1 MKTKRLLLGVLLAVT
16 GLTQAVA
23 QAVEDGE
30 AFYIYRN
37 DGDFNGF
44 FYDEVQDMRYSKL
57 DLDSIE
63 HNEYVVHEVVTADS
77 VYRIPLCAID
87 SIGFVQPKIILSD
100 KILDYNDELNYSSI
114 KLLNFDAS
122 NPYNFH
128 YAEWETSIHDAPA
141 LEPGSIFYYPTWLYA
156 EENSFGD
163 VNHGAFIARIKSVTE
178 DKAFYAERL
187 GPNNKGHYV
196 ECEPVEEMDEI
207 FKQLISVEKT
217 YETASGKK
225 MRRMAG
231 YNQIKKELSGRR
243 DVTLVDLNGSFY
255 KKFEKD
261 NFTAS
266 LSLNVNAQ
274 ASATVTYNIRR
285 SKFYIKTELNTK
297 ATASLSGSLSGTL
310 KDTYTLYYLKDA
322 PFYFPSF
329 LPIFQINPM
338 PGTFVR
344 TQGDVTLNISTP
356 SLGAQAKFSV
366 IVSDDGISGSGV
378 QFNTIDPS
386 EEDNSW
392 NISLSLNGS
401 TQTGVTF
408 PYKLETNSWL
418 RKFLNCS
425 VGADVFVGPKFSGSF
440 SLDPTAAVDGDI
452 YSTFK
457 NTKVGFTPLDVL
469 VEGKCAARIGNG
481 KDREMELFK
490 AEKEIGKMELQLF
503 PNFDECEITADE
515 SGRGVFYI
523 SEIPETGEPTWYS
536 FSGYQYQKLIVS
548 IHPYGTTLP
557 CKIYAGIYN
566 KDKELIRD
574 EGSHTN
580 INYHLYYQ
588 PAEIEI
594 KDLQIHENGEFHIC
608 PIIEFLGKQIPVW
621 SAEKIYKYEA
631 PVQLYYIPTGS
642 KQYIVVQG
650 CQKGDIVEF
659 EYIGEDDE
667 KDIYSF
673 SPKKIT
679 DIYGGTEL
687 DENKHPLFAK
697 VYEIGQGIYSG
708 TETISPNHP
717 LISEYQMTL
726 YREGRTITRKFHITT
741 FDDRYEVYIRE

>member
-1 MKTKRLLLGVLLAVT
+1 MKTKRLLLGVLLAIT
-16 GLTQAVA
+16 SLTQAVA

-255 KKFEKD
+255 KSFEKD

-274 ASATVTYNIRR
+274 ASATVTYNIRS

-440 SLDPTAAVDGDI
+440 SIDPAAAVSGDM

-457 NTKVGFTPLDVL
+457 DTKVGFTPLDVL
-469 VEGKCAARIGNG
+469 VEGKCTARIGKG
-481 KDREMELFK
+481 EDREMELFK
-490 AEKEIGKMELQLF
+490 AEKEVGKMELQLF
-503 PNFDECEITADE
+503 PNFDECEITAENDM
-515 SGRGVFYI
+515 RGNIYI
-523 SEIPETGEPTWYS
+523 KNEEKSEEEGGIYYNCQGYTGKE
-536 FSGYQYQKLIVS
+536 LNVS
-548 IHPYGTTLP
+548 IRPYATTLP

-566 KDKELIRD
+566 KDKELIRY

-594 KDLQIHENGEFHIC
+594 KDLQIHENGELHIC
-608 PIIEFLGKQIPVW
+608 PIVEFLGIKIPAW

-631 PVQLYYIPTGS
+631 PVKVTMMSGIGS
-642 KQYIVVQG
+642 KHQLIVQG

-659 EYIGEDDE
+659 EYTGKDYE

-673 SPKKIT
+673 SPRKI
-679 DIYGGTEL
+679 YYSYNGEEW

-697 VYEIGQGIYSG
+697 VYDIEQNTFGDQVLNSDYK
-708 TETISPNHP
+708 
-717 LISEYQMTL
+717 MTL
-726 YREGRTITRKFHITT
+726 YREGRTI
-741 FDDRYEVYIRE
+741 IREFSLTYDGEDIRIWGGHE